1 MSLQY
6 ALPPE
11 IVVASVVVVKIA
23 GDDAIIRIRAT
34 VIAVA
39 ALPRPPLFP
48 VIMFDMFVGSKN
60 KDLRSLFLSPRE

>member
-11 IVVASVVVVKIA
+11 IVVASVVVKIA

-39 ALPRPPLFP
+39 AQPRPPFP
-48 VIMFDMFVGSKN
+48 AIMFDMFVGSKN

>member
-11 IVVASVVVVKIA
+11 IVDASVVVKIA

-39 ALPRPPLFP
+39 ARHDHHFQL
-48 VIMFDMFVGSKN
+48 
-60 KDLRSLFLSPRE
+60 

>member
-6 ALPPE
+6 SLPPE
-11 IVVASVVVVKIA
+11 AADASVVVKIA
-23 GDDAIIRIRAT
+23 GDDAIRIRAT

-39 ALPRPPLFP
+39 AQPRPPP
-48 VIMFDMFVGSKN
+48 IPAIMFDMFVGSKN